1 MIWIILLYIIPAL
14 FGIGCCI
21 RCLFDKEFS
30 RYFAS
35 SYLQVLVVFG
45 HSLIPV
51 LNLWILGVILTD
63 LSSKLDTPIHKE
75 K

>member
-1 MIWIILLYIIPAL
+1 MTWIILLYIIPAL

-35 SYLQVLVVFG
+35 SYLEVLMVFVI
-45 HSLIPV
+45 SLTPV
-51 LNLWILGVILTD
+51 LNLWVIGGLFID
-63 LSSKLDTPIHKE
+63 LLSKLDSPIHKE

>member
-1 MIWIILLYIIPAL
+1 MIWIILLYTIPAL

-30 RYFAS
+30 RYLAS
-35 SYLQVLVVFG
+35 SYLELLAVFVV
-45 HSLIPV
+45 SLTPV
-51 LNLWILGVILTD
+51 LNLWALGVLFID
-63 LSSKLDTPIHKE
+63 LLDKLDSPIHKE

>member
-1 MIWIILLYIIPAL
+1 MIWIILLYIIPSL

-35 SYLQVLVVFG
+35 SYLEVLMAFIG
-45 HSLIPV
+45 SLTPV
-51 LNLWILGVILTD
+51 LNLWALGVYFID
-63 LSSKLDTPIHKE
+63 LLDQLDTPIHKE